1 MTRRAQRSIAWACLL
16 AVLIGLWPVAGT
28 ASSGVV
34 RLVQDRVYRVGV
46 YLVVDAHVRNQ
57 SASRMD
63 GVEVSVEFYNFFDE
77 LLRAEHTVLRPV
89 SLGPGHEGTF
99 RVVTPFSQ
107 HVEGARSVRYRFTWR
122 EGVEQFQEVTK
133 RDVWAIGQATR
144 TP

>member
-1 MTRRAQRSIAWACLL
+1 MTQPGQRSIAWACLL
-16 AVLIGLWPVAGT
+16 AVCVGLWPVAGT
-28 ASSGVV
+28 ASSGMV

-46 YLVVDAHVRNQ
+46 YLVVDARVRNE

-63 GVEVSVEFYNFFDE
+63 AVEVSVELYNFFDE
-77 LLRAEHTVLRPV
+77 FVRAEHTVLRPV

-99 RVVTPFSQ
+99 RIATPFTQ
-107 HVEGARSVRYRFTWR
+107 HVEGVRSVRYRFTWR
-122 EGVEQFQEVTK
+122 EGAEQFQEVAK